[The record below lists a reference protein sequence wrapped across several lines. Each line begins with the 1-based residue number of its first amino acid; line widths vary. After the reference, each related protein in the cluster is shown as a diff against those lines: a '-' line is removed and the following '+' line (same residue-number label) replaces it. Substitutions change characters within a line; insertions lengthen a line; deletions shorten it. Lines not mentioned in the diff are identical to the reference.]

1 MADPNNEICPDF
13 ASAAYAE
20 IREDLIRASGQT
32 EAQVT
37 NRMVVSWTQSHRQRV
52 DDWNQER
59 EQEEHEAAEAAQ
71 ARAAQEEEVRER
83 QEADAEKERL
93 EAEKKKP
100 KMNGFNATLTVG
112 DFITPRP
119 AQYAISKINNFEYTE
134 LWYFSPDGCKDAQR
148 SSQSTAED
156 GYGLTQVDNAV
167 LALRPLSAFKASK
180 SAIPDHELTFLTFLR
195 AKNTFLT
202 HISKAKWPQANI
214 DALSLFF
221 WHLENH
227 PIRNNSDIG
236 DLVVLHY
243 ASRVRQDWHDR
254 LKRDEAFNI
263 GVLNENLIRS
273 INDEL
278 WDKVRSA
285 KMSQVGFNQSEY
297 RIYAN
302 TINTFPRSNASNHT
316 SLS

>member
-1 MADPNNEICPDF
+1 MANPNNEVCPDF
-13 ASAAYAE
+13 ASDAYGE
-20 IREDLIRASGQT
+20 IRDDIIRASGQT
-32 EAQVT
+32 EAQVV
-37 NRMVVSWTQSHRQRV
+37 NRMVVSWTQK
-52 DDWNQER
+52 R
-59 EQEEHEAAEAAQ
+59 EQEEHDAAEAAQ
-71 ARAAQEEEVRER
+71 ARALQEEEIREW
-83 QEADAEKERL
+83 QEADTEKERL
-93 EAEKKKP
+93 ETEKKKP

-134 LWYFSPDGCKDAQR
+134 LWYFSPEGCKDAQR

-156 GYGLTQVDNAV
+156 SYGLTQVDNAV

-180 SAIPDHELTFLTFLR
+180 HAIPDHKLSFLTFLQ

-202 HISKAKWPQANI
+202 HISKAKWPQNNI

-254 LKRDEAFNI
+254 LKHDEAFNI
-263 GVLNENLIRS
+263 GILNENLICS

-285 KMSQVGFNQSEY
+285 KMPQVGSGKFND
-297 RIYAN
+297 
-302 TINTFPRSNASNHT
+302 
-316 SLS
+316 

>member
-83 QEADAEKERL
+83 QEADAEKEL
-93 EAEKKKP
+93 
-100 KMNGFNATLTVG
+100 G

-278 WDKVRSA
+278 WDKVR
-285 KMSQVGFNQSEY
+285 
-297 RIYAN
+297 IYAN